1 MSSYYS
7 DAGEVSVLIVDDDEV
22 SREVL
27 ATVFTIE
34 GYEVQTAQNGVAA
47 LAMLDAESY
56 RPRVIL
62 MDVRMPGL
70 SGASLISQLRERVR
84 PGSGTVLL
92 AMSASEPHIDDVL
105 GADGFLGKPFG
116 AKELKQWLEKSPREP
131 AKPKKREISVPQ
143 VVDYKSEN
151 PSSAPSAE
159 AAILDPNKLA
169 ALRALMPEAAVRQI
183 YTTAVDD
190 LSRRMPTLEAAIEH
204 GDAKTVHHIGH
215 AIKGG
220 CGMVGAVEA
229 ARLGAMLETES
240 DKLGNSSE
248 IAAQLGS
255 AIEALKD
262 MLRREFPPQ

>member
-34 GYEVQTAQNGVAA
+34 GYDVQTAQDGVEA
-47 LAMLDAESY
+47 LAMLDVEIY
-56 RPRVIL
+56 TPKVIL

-70 SGASLISQLRERVR
+70 KGASLISQLRERVR

-92 AMSASEPHIDDVL
+92 AMSASEPQADDVE

-116 AKELKQWLEKSPREP
+116 AKELKQWLQKN
-131 AKPKKREISVPQ
+131 KRESAKQ
-143 VVDYKSEN
+143 EKKKASTTQAADFKSEKL
-151 PSSAPSAE
+151 PKVPGVE
-159 AAILDPNKLA
+159 AVVLDQGKLA
-169 ALRALMPEAAVRQI
+169 ALRALMPETAVRQI
-183 YTTAVDD
+183 YTTVVDD
-190 LSRRMPTLEAAIEH
+190 LSRRMPALNAAIERR
-204 GDAKTVHHIGH
+204 DAQMVRHIGH

-220 CGMVGAVEA
+220 CGMVGAVDA
-229 ARLGAMLETES
+229 ARLGAMIESES
-240 DKLGNSSE
+240 DDLGNSSE
-248 IAAQLGS
+248 FAAQLSS

-262 MLRREFPPQ
+262 MLGREFPT

>member
-7 DAGEVSVLIVDDDEV
+7 DADHVSVLIVDDDEV

-34 GYEVQTAQNGVAA
+34 GYEVRTAQDGVAA
-47 LAMLDAESY
+47 LAMLDAENY

-70 SGASLISQLRERVR
+70 RGASLISQFRERVR
-84 PGSGTVLL
+84 PESGTVLL

-116 AKELKQWLEKSPREP
+116 TKELKQWLEKSEREP
-131 AKPKKREISVPQ
+131 AKRERQEASATQVTDSKRET
-143 VVDYKSEN
+143 
-151 PSSAPSAE
+151 SSNASNLE
-159 AAILDPNKLA
+159 ATLDKNKLE
-169 ALRALMPEAAVRQI
+169 ALRALMPEAGVRQI
-183 YTTAVDD
+183 YSTVVDD
-190 LSRRMPTLEAAIEH
+190 LSRRLPTLKAAIER
-204 GDAKTVHHIGH
+204 GDKMMVRHIGH

-220 CGMVGAVEA
+220 CGMVGAVDA
-229 ARLGAMLETES
+229 ARLGAMLEAES
-240 DKLGNSSE
+240 DKLDNSSA
-248 IAAQLGS
+248 IVAQLSS

-262 MLRREFPPQ
+262 MLGREFSPQ